1 MTGGRSAIVAAAL
14 VIALI
19 FGGTWI
25 LDFEASGKVHV
36 AIQIKP
42 SVLPGD
48 GFTTGDLT
56 VRVTGPDGAPRV
68 GDTVEVLD
76 EGLGY
81 FDRTR
86 ALTDKNGAA
95 VYVYTPARSTVYT
108 PAAPAR
114 VLVTDISLGRLIEF
128 DKVTDFMIPVVDPS
142 KYKGQ
147 ASGAGN

>member
-1 MTGGRSAIVAAAL
+1 MTGGRSAIVAAAR

-95 VYVYTPARSTVYT
+95 VYVYTPARS
-108 PAAPAR
+108 AR